1 MQIKCDSVTN
11 ETQKWQNFLQRKT
24 DREKPCSYHVAIYE
38 TSTCLMVHK
47 MNHLWH
53 APVKQFICCDTRPD
67 LFIPRKEMI
76 IRIVIT
82 VIESKHNPLEHL
94 IHSTYSTYVSNA
106 NRPISFSREERT
118 L

>member
-1 MQIKCDSVTN
+1 M
-11 ETQKWQNFLQRKT
+11 
-24 DREKPCSYHVAIYE
+24 
-38 TSTCLMVHK
+38 
-47 MNHLWH
+47 
-53 APVKQFICCDTRPD
+53 
-67 LFIPRKEMI
+67 
-76 IRIVIT
+76 RIVIT